1 MEIKKAPTLL
11 EEIESLVDGLK
22 FFVVEEFNKIHK
34 RLDEIEKKLE
44 DANRQ

>member
-1 MEIKKAPTLL
+1 MEIRKSPTLI

-22 FFVVEEFNKIHK
+22 FFVVEEFNKVHK

-44 DANRQ
+44 NANRQ